1 MNNIFQHLHQRI
13 RQLPAGVLTLLLLM
27 PVSLHT
33 LAEFRDP
40 LDWPADAITRL
51 MERPTQAVARAG
63 ETLVAVGAGGL
74 IATSADGS
82 QWTQSH
88 SPVQSDL
95 LAVDFPTPQQ
105 GWVVG
110 HDGVVLHSGDAGVTW
125 EKQLDGRLAKALF
138 NEYYANLK
146 IEPELLEAAQSAISL
161 NYAAGPTLPLLDVWF
176 ADALH
181 GFAVGSFGT
190 LIATTDAG
198 KTWQPW
204 LHRIDNED
212 LLNLNAV
219 HGVDDGVYI
228 AAERGVIFK
237 LEPDTQRFEKIETGY
252 DGSFF
257 GLLSVG
263 DSIIAYGLS
272 GTAYR
277 SDDQGRSWVTLHSS
291 SNVSLTAG
299 ASLAEKDAFV
309 LVNARG
315 DLLFGNTATD
325 ALQLERGKG
334 FARYTGVVSLDE
346 ERLLMTSLEGIRSE
360 AVHAS
365 ARR

>member
-1 MNNIFQHLHQRI
+1 MNNIFQRMYQRAE
-13 RQLPAGVLTLLLLM
+13 RLPAGILTLLLLM

-33 LAEFRDP
+33 FAEFRDP
-40 LDWPADAITRL
+40 LDWPADEISRL
-51 MERPTQAVARAG
+51 AERPTQAVVRAG
-63 ETLVAVGAGGL
+63 DTLVAVGARGL
-74 IATSADGS
+74 IATSADGN
-82 QWTQSH
+82 QWTQSN

-105 GWVVG
+105 GWIVG
-110 HDGVVLHSGDAGVTW
+110 HDGVVLHSDDAGVTW
-125 EKQLDGRLAKALF
+125 EKQLDGRLAGDRF
-138 NEYYANLK
+138 TQYYADLQ
-146 IEPELLEAAQSAISL
+146 IAPEALEAAQSAISL
-161 NYAAGPTLPLLDVWF
+161 NYAAGPALPLLDVWF
-176 ADALH
+176 ADAER

-190 LIATTDAG
+190 LIATTDGG

-219 HGVDDGVYI
+219 QEVGDAVYI

-237 LEPDTQRFEKIETGY
+237 LEPEAQRFEKIETGY

-263 DSIIAYGLS
+263 DSMIAYGLS
-272 GTAYR
+272 GAAYR
-277 SDDQGRSWVTLHSS
+277 SDDQGNSWVALHTS

-299 ASLAEKDAFV
+299 TQLAEKDSFV

-315 DLLFGNTATD
+315 DLLFGSTATD

-334 FARYTGVVSLDE
+334 FARYTGVVPLDE
-346 ERLLMTSLEGIRSE
+346 KQLLMTSLEGIRSA
-360 AVHAS
+360 AVHTS
-365 ARR
+365 ARK

>member
-1 MNNIFQHLHQRI
+1 MNNIFQHLRTG
-13 RQLPAGVLTLLLLM
+13 QLPAGTLILLLLM
-27 PVSLHT
+27 PVSLNT
-33 LAEFRDP
+33 FAEFRDP
-40 LDWPADAITRL
+40 LDWPADEITHL
-51 MERPTQAVARAG
+51 AERPTQAIARAG
-63 ETLVAVGAGGL
+63 DTLVAVGARGL
-74 IATSADGS
+74 IATSADGN
-82 QWTQSH
+82 QWTQSN

-95 LAVDFPTPQQ
+95 LAIHFPTQQQ

-110 HDGVVLHSGDAGVTW
+110 HDGVVLHSNDAGATW
-125 EKQLDGRLAKALF
+125 EKQLDGRLAKTLF
-138 NEYYANLK
+138 DQYYANLE
-146 IEPELLEAAQSAISL
+146 IEPEALEAVQSAISL
-161 NYAAGPTLPLLDVWF
+161 NYAAGPTLPLLDLWF
-176 ADALH
+176 ADTEH

-190 LIATTDAG
+190 LIATTDGG

-212 LLNLNAV
+212 LLNLNAIQ
-219 HGVDDGVYI
+219 GVGDAVYI

-237 LEPDTQRFEKIETGY
+237 LESGAQRFEKVETGY

-263 DSIIAYGLS
+263 DSVIAYGLS

-277 SDDQGRSWVTLHSS
+277 SDDQGHSWVSLHTS

-299 ASLAEKDAFV
+299 AQLAEKDAFV

-315 DLLFGNTATD
+315 DLLFGSTATD

-360 AVHAS
+360 TVPAS